1 MLPEVQ
7 SFMQCNAHS
16 IKAINYNV
24 CSLNAVSI
32 PLIMLSMDE
41 TIYCNIHY
49 CNTIDMFKKH
59 CINIMFIAIY
69 CDILQYVTEFWKTYH
84 LQTSEILRI
93 FNFAPLWL

>member
-16 IKAINYNV
+16 IKTINCNV

-32 PLIMLSMDE
+32 PLIMLSMDK
-41 TIYCNIHY
+41 TIYCNIY
-49 CNTIDMFKKH
+49 YYNTIVMLKKY

-69 CDILQYVTEFWKTYH
+69 FDVLQYVTEFWKTYH
-84 LQTSEILRI
+84 LQTSGILRI
-93 FNFAPLWL
+93 FDFAPLWL